1 MASLVS
7 WVGGYVSERT
17 CEQEIGENWSP
28 SNSRPRLDRI
38 AGMGL
43 GMNQL
48 PAALI
53 LGTALGSATAYQS
66 VCSSPLLAVSKET
79 LDGAQIFS

>member
-1 MASLVS
+1 
-7 WVGGYVSERT
+7 
-17 CEQEIGENWSP
+17 
-28 SNSRPRLDRI
+28 
-38 AGMGL
+38 MGL